1 MTSHI
6 MQPPKAVGL
15 YDPRFEHDACGVGMV
30 ARLDNQPTHEV
41 VSRAI
46 QALKNLEHRG
56 ASGADPHTGD
66 GAGILMQMPD
76 ELLRSVAGFELPP
89 AGHYGVLMCFLPTQD
104 EARSRIQGLLE
115 RTVRDEGQHVLGWRE
130 VPVREEHMGATA
142 GACRPEIFQLFVGA
156 GAQLGEQ
163 EFFDQDAFE
172 RKLYVIRRIC
182 ELNAEPGLYVT
193 SSSSRTINYKG
204 MLISY
209 QLAGFFPDLED
220 ERAKSALALV
230 HSRFS
235 TNTFPSWELAHPYRV
250 ICHNGEIN
258 TVMGNVNWM
267 RARES
272 ELQSELFGED
282 LAKILPVVGAGNS
295 DSATF
300 DNVLELLMLAGRSLP
315 HAVMMM
321 IPEAYRDREDLPEEL
336 KSFYAFHSC
345 LMEPWDGPAAVAFT
359 DGRVVGA
366 TLDRNGLRPGRWVL
380 TKDGHLVM
388 GSEIGL
394 LDVPADQIER
404 LGRLQPGKLFM
415 VDLEQGRIIEDGEVK
430 HQVSSRRPYGEWYLR
445 NSVHFDDLPPSD
457 QVTISDQP
465 LHTRQR
471 AFGYSQ
477 EDLRVLL
484 APMAREG
491 QEPIGS
497 MGNDGSLAVLS
508 DQAPP
513 LFSYFKQLFAQVTN
527 PPIDPIREE
536 IVMSL
541 KTTLGMERNLFAET
555 PEHAH
560 KLVLNQP
567 ILLNGELETLRHVS
581 HDVFAARTL
590 DITWPIAD
598 GIPGMHEALARICAQ
613 AHDAIADGI
622 NIIILSDRMLNAR
635 RAPVPSLLAVSAV
648 QHHLVREGT
657 RLRAGII
664 LESGEPREVHHFATL
679 IGFGVSAINPYLMLE
694 TLDELVYKKNITRVE
709 PDGEIKPLTAQ
720 EAARNV
726 VKAIDKGL
734 LKTISKMGIS
744 TIQSYRGA
752 QIFEAV
758 GLDREL
764 IDRHFTGTAS
774 RIGGIGL
781 DVLAAE
787 TLERHARA
795 WPQPHDD
802 VLPVGGVYAW
812 RRDGEHHQWNPETIA
827 LIQHAVRAPGGES
840 VGAALGGDREA
851 YEQVRESP
859 AFEKY
864 REYARAVNE
873 DATRKATLRGLLEI
887 GGGPGASAIQPIAL
901 EEVEPAKEIVRRFC
915 TGAMSLG
922 SISRESHET
931 LAIAMNRL
939 GGRSNTGEGGEDP
952 SRFEPDENGDRRRSA
967 IKQVA
972 SGRFGVTIHYLVN
985 ADELQIKMA
994 QGAKPG
1000 EGGQLPGHKVDAYIG
1015 SIRHTTPGVGLISP
1029 PPHHDIYSIEDLK
1042 QLIYDL
1048 RCSNPKAQVSV
1059 KLVSEVGVGTV
1070 AAGVSKA
1077 NADRVLIAGHD
1088 GGTGA
1093 SPLSSVQAA
1102 GVPWEI
1108 GLAETQQTLLLNA
1121 LRSRIVVQTDGQLK
1135 TGRDVMIAALLGA
1148 DEMGFSTGPLIATG
1162 CIMMRACHLNTCP
1175 VGIATQDPELR
1186 KRFKG
1191 TPEHVVNFF
1200 FFVAEEVREILASLG
1215 LRSLEEAIGRV
1226 DLLGAEEAV
1235 DHWKARGVD
1244 LSHLLTH
1251 IELPDASP
1259 RRRVEAPPEV
1269 LEDALDWEL
1278 LERSRSVIYAEN
1290 AQRVPVR
1297 IELPIRNRNRCV
1309 GGILSS
1315 HIAQEHGAAGLA
1327 NDSIIV
1333 DFEGSAGQS
1342 FGGWL
1347 APGVTFTL
1355 NGDANDY
1362 AGKGLSGGVLAV
1374 CPRPGMDP
1382 GFLAEENV
1390 IVGNTV
1396 LYGATAGKAFF
1407 RGIAGER
1414 FAVRNSGAW
1423 TVVEG
1428 VGDHGCEYMTGGRVV
1443 VLGPTGRNFA
1453 AGMSGGVAYVLDE
1466 DGSFHKRCNMGM
1478 VGFEDLAAAD
1488 QIELREMISEHE
1500 QRTSSPVAARVLAA
1514 WESLLERGA
1523 FVKVMP
1529 HDYRRV
1535 LRELAE
1541 QEGAAASEGTKR
1553 ANGQRPVAA
1562 SGGAEDVAHRRI
1574 LGDSQ
1579 ASDGPR
1585 AEGSDAVAAPQIT
1598 VKADGESL

>member
-1 MTSHI
+1 MSTHSK
-6 MQPPKAVGL
+6 QPPQAVGL

-30 ARLDNQPTHEV
+30 ARLDNLPTHEV
-41 VSRAI
+41 VAWAVE
-46 QALKNLEHRG
+46 ALENLEHRG
-56 ASGADPHTGD
+56 ASGADPKTGD

-76 ELLRSVAGFELPP
+76 ELLRAVVDFELPE
-89 AGHYGVLMCFLPTQD
+89 AGRYGVLMCFLPTD
-104 EARSRIQGLLE
+104 EQERKGLEELLE
-115 RTVRDEGQHVLGWRE
+115 RTVGAEGQQLLGWRD
-130 VPVREEHMGATA
+130 VPVCPEHTGRVA
-142 GACRPEIFQLFVGA
+142 GACRPFIRQLFVGA
-156 GAQLGEQ
+156 SGPQAE
-163 EFFDQDAFE
+163 DRDAFE
-172 RKLYVIRRIC
+172 RKLYVIRRVV
-182 ELNAEPGLYVT
+182 ELEARHPGLYIA

-209 QLAGFFPDLED
+209 QLAAFYPDLRD
-220 ERAKSALALV
+220 ERCKSALALV

-272 ELQSELFGED
+272 ELSSELFGED
-282 LAKILPVVGAGNS
+282 LQKILPVVGIGNS

-300 DNVLELLMLAGRSLP
+300 DNVLELLMLGGRSLP
-315 HAVMMM
+315 HAAMMM
-321 IPEAYRDREDLPEEL
+321 IPEAYRNREDLPDYL
-336 KSFYAFHSC
+336 KGFYAFHSC
-345 LMEPWDGPAAVAFT
+345 LMEPWDGPASVAFT

-366 TLDRNGLRPGRWVL
+366 TLDRNGLRPGRWVE
-380 TKDGHLVM
+380 TMDGHVVL
-388 GSEIGL
+388 GSESGL
-394 LDVPADQIER
+394 LDVPPENVRR
-404 LGRLQPGKLFM
+404 LGRLQPGKLFL
-415 VDLEQGRIIEDGEVK
+415 VDLERGRIVEDEEVK
-430 HQVSSRRPYGEWYLR
+430 REVATAKPYGEWYAR
-445 NSVHFDDLPPSD
+445 NAVPFATLPPSSE
-457 QVTISDQP
+457 VTLSDQP
-465 LHTRQR
+465 LRLRQR

-484 APMAREG
+484 TPMALDAA
-491 QEPIGS
+491 EPVGS
-497 MGNDGSLAVLS
+497 MGNDVSLAVLS

-541 KTTLGMERNLFAET
+541 ATTLGNERNLFEET

-560 KLVLNQP
+560 KLLLEQP
-567 ILLNGELETLRHVS
+567 ILLNRELETLRHVD
-581 HDVFAARTL
+581 HEVYKARTI
-590 DITWPIAD
+590 DATWLIQKGPA
-598 GIPGMHEALARICAQ
+598 GMAEALERICRQAHEAIEEGA
-613 AHDAIADGI
+613 
-622 NIIILSDRMLNAR
+622 NIIILNDRLLGPR
-635 RAPVPSLLAVSAV
+635 RAAIPSLLAVAAV
-648 QHHLVREGT
+648 HHHLVMEGT

-664 LESGEPREVHHFATL
+664 VESGEPREVHHFATL
-679 IGFGVSAINPYLMLE
+679 IGYGASAVNPYLLLE
-694 TLDELVYKKNITRVE
+694 TLDELVLERKVVRAGK
-709 PDGEIKPLTAQ
+709 DGEEVAVGAE
-720 EAARNV
+720 EAAQNV
-726 VKAIDKGL
+726 VKAIGKGL

-758 GLDREL
+758 GLQKDL
-764 IDRHFTGTAS
+764 IEAHFTGTAS
-774 RIGGIGL
+774 RVGGVGM
-781 DVLAAE
+781 DVLAQEA
-787 TLERHARA
+787 LERHARA
-795 WPQPHDD
+795 YPSSRDEL
-802 VLPVGGVYAW
+802 LPVGGVYAW
-812 RRDGEHHQWNPETIA
+812 RRDGEHHMWNPETIA
-827 LIQHAVRAPGGES
+827 LVQHAVRAANGN
-840 VGAALGGDREA
+840 VAAALTGD
-851 YEQVRESP
+851 EQALAEVRES
-859 AFEKY
+859 AAMEKY
-864 REYARAVNE
+864 RQYAKAVNE
-873 DATRKATLRGLLEI
+873 DAARKATLRGLLEI
-887 GGGPGASAIQPIAL
+887 GAGEGKAQPIPL
-901 EEVEPAKEIVRRFC
+901 EQVESAKEIVRRFC

-922 SISRESHET
+922 SISREAHET

-952 SRFEPDENGDRRRSA
+952 VRFTPDANGDRRRSA

-1000 EGGQLPGHKVDAYIG
+1000 EGGQLPGHKVDEYIG

-1048 RCSNPKAQVSV
+1048 RCANPKAEVSV

-1093 SPLSSVQAA
+1093 SPLSSIQSA

-1108 GLAETQQTLLLNA
+1108 GLAETQQTLLLND

-1135 TGRDVMIAALLGA
+1135 TGRDVVIAAMLGA
-1148 DEMGFSTGPLIATG
+1148 DEMGFSTAPLIATG

-1186 KRFKG
+1186 RRFKG

-1215 LRSLEEAIGRV
+1215 LRTLDEAIGRV
-1226 DLLGAEEAV
+1226 DLLGTSRAV
-1235 DHWKARGVD
+1235 EHWKARGVD
-1244 LSHLLTH
+1244 LTHLLTH
-1251 IELPDASP
+1251 VELDEQAP
-1259 RRRVEAPPEV
+1259 RHRVEAPPAV
-1269 LEDALDWEL
+1269 LEDALDWEIVKQSEAAI
-1278 LERSRSVIYAEN
+1278 ERGE
-1290 AQRVPVR
+1290 RVS
-1297 IELPIRNRNRCV
+1297 LSLGIRNRNRCV

-1315 HIAQEHGAAGLA
+1315 HIAARHGAQGLP
-1327 NDSIIV
+1327 DGTV
-1333 DFEGSAGQS
+1333 EVEFEGSAGQS

-1355 NGDANDY
+1355 RGDAQDY
-1362 AGKGLSGGVLAV
+1362 AGKGLSGGVFAIR
-1374 CPRPGMDP
+1374 PREGM
-1382 GFLAEENV
+1382 GEHFVAQENV

-1396 LYGATAGKAFF
+1396 LYGATRGRAFF
-1407 RGIAGER
+1407 RGLAGER

-1423 TVVEG
+1423 AVVEG

-1466 DGSFHKRCNMGM
+1466 KGEFPARCNMGM

-1488 QIELREMISEHE
+1488 EIELREMIDEHRR
-1500 QRTSSPVAARVLAA
+1500 RTGSPVAERVLGE
-1514 WESLLERGA
+1514 WERLIAERA

-1529 HDYRRV
+1529 QDYKRV
-1535 LRELAE
+1535 LRERAE
-1541 QEGAAASEGTKR
+1541 EEAAA
-1553 ANGQRPVAA
+1553 VA
-1562 SGGAEDVAHRRI
+1562 SGN
-1574 LGDSQ
+1574 GDLSGER
-1579 ASDGPR
+1579 SL
-1585 AEGSDAVAAPQIT
+1585 DAV
-1598 VKADGESL
+1598 GEAGV

>member
-1 MTSHI
+1 MTSHNK
-6 MQPPKAVGL
+6 QPPKAVGL

-30 ARLDNQPTHEV
+30 ARLDNRPTHEV
-41 VSRAI
+41 ISRAI
-46 QALKNLEHRG
+46 TALENLEHRG
-56 ASGADPHTGD
+56 ASGADPRTGD

-76 ELLRSVAGFELPP
+76 ELLRAVVDFELPA
-89 AGHYGVLMCFLPTQD
+89 AGAYGVLMCFLPTD
-104 EARSRIQGLLE
+104 PAVRARLEGQLE
-115 RTVRDEGQHVLGWRE
+115 RTVVAEGQRLLGWRD
-130 VPVREEHMGATA
+130 VPVRPEHTGEVA
-142 GACRPEIFQLFVGA
+142 GACRPEIRQLFVGA
-156 GAQLGEQ
+156 GTAEESGR
-163 EFFDQDAFE
+163 DAFE
-172 RKLYVIRRIC
+172 RKLYVIRRVC
-182 ELNAEPGLYVT
+182 QLTAEEPGLYVT

-209 QLAGFFPDLED
+209 QLAEFYPDLRD

-258 TVMGNVNWM
+258 TVAGNISWM

-272 ELQSELFGED
+272 ELRSELFGED
-282 LAKILPVVGAGNS
+282 LCKILPVVSPGNS

-315 HAVMMM
+315 HAAMMM
-321 IPEAYRDREDLPEEL
+321 IPEAYRDREDLPDYL
-336 KSFYAFHSC
+336 KGFYAYHAC
-345 LMEPWDGPAAVAFT
+345 LMEPWDGPASVAFT

-366 TLDRNGLRPGRWVL
+366 TLDRNGLRPGRWVE
-380 TKDGHLVM
+380 TTDGHVVL
-388 GSEIGL
+388 GSEAGL
-394 LDVPADQIER
+394 LDIPPKEVRR
-404 LGRLQPGKLFM
+404 LGRLQPGKLFL
-415 VDLEQGRIIEDGEVK
+415 VDLERGRIVEDEEVK
-430 HQVSSRRPYGEWYLR
+430 REVSTRRPYREWYAR
-445 NSVHFDDLPPSD
+445 NAVRFADLPPSSE
-457 QVTISDQP
+457 TTLSDQP
-465 LHTRQR
+465 LRLRQR

-477 EDLRVLL
+477 EDLRVLMT
-484 APMAREG
+484 PMAQDG
-491 QEPIGS
+491 AEPVGS
-497 MGNDGSLAVLS
+497 MGNDIALAVLS

-527 PPIDPIREE
+527 PPIDPLREE

-541 KTTLGMERNLFAET
+541 ATSLGNERNLFDET

-560 KLVLNQP
+560 KLLLDQP
-567 ILLNGELETLRHVS
+567 ILLNRELETLRHVE
-581 HDVFAARTL
+581 HGVYAARTI
-590 DITWPIAD
+590 DITWPIAE
-598 GIPGMHEALARICAQ
+598 GTAGMIEAIARICLKARE
-613 AHDAIADGI
+613 AIAEGV
-622 NIIILSDRMLNAR
+622 NIIILSDRLLGAR
-635 RAPVPSLLAVSAV
+635 RAPVPSLLAVAAV
-648 QHHLVREGT
+648 HHHLVLEGT

-664 LESGEPREVHHFATL
+664 VESGEPREVHHFATL
-679 IGFGVSAINPYLMLE
+679 IGYGASAINPYLMLE
-694 TLDELVYKKNITRVE
+694 TLDELVAGDRIVRAGA
-709 PDGEIKPLTAQ
+709 DGTDVPMDAEDAAQ
-720 EAARNV
+720 NV
-726 VKAIDKGL
+726 VKAIGKGL

-758 GLDREL
+758 GLEQEL

-781 DVLAAE
+781 EVLATEA
-787 TLERHARA
+787 LERHARA
-795 WPQPHDD
+795 YPPTYEEL
-802 VLPVGGVYAW
+802 LPVGGVYAW
-812 RRDGEHHQWNPETIA
+812 RRDGEHHMWNPETIA
-827 LIQHAVRAPGGES
+827 LVQHAVRAANGD
-840 VGAALGGDREA
+840 VGAALKGDAEA
-851 YEQVRESP
+851 HAAVRGSA

-864 REYARAVNE
+864 REYARMVNE
-873 DATRKATLRGLLEI
+873 DAARRATLRGLLQI
-887 GGGPGASAIQPIAL
+887 GTGQQDGREAIPL
-901 EEVEPAKEIVRRFC
+901 EEVEPASEIVKRFC

-922 SISRESHET
+922 SISREAHET

-952 SRFEPDENGDRRRSA
+952 SRFQPDANGDRRRSA

-1048 RCSNPKAQVSV
+1048 RCANPQAQVSV

-1093 SPLSSVQAA
+1093 SPLSSIQAA

-1108 GLAETQQTLLLNA
+1108 GLAETQQTLLLND

-1135 TGRDVMIAALLGA
+1135 TGRDVVIAAMLGA
-1148 DEMGFSTGPLIATG
+1148 DEMGFSTAPLIATG

-1186 KRFKG
+1186 KRFNG

-1200 FFVAEEVREILASLG
+1200 FFVAEEVREILASVG
-1215 LRSLEEAIGRV
+1215 LRSLAEATGRV
-1226 DLLGAEEAV
+1226 DLLGVREAI

-1244 LSHLLTH
+1244 LTHILTH
-1251 IELPDASP
+1251 IEVSRGMP

-1269 LEDALDWEL
+1269 LKDALDWEL
-1278 LERSRSVIYAEN
+1278 VERAQPALEGGE
-1290 AQRVPVR
+1290 PVKMA
-1297 IELPIRNRNRCV
+1297 LDIRNRNRCV

-1315 HIAQEHGAAGLA
+1315 HIARQLGAAGLPE
-1327 NDSIIV
+1327 DSIVV
-1333 DFEGSAGQS
+1333 DFRGSAGQS
-1342 FGGWL
+1342 FAGWL

-1355 NGDANDY
+1355 HGDANDY
-1362 AGKGLSGGVLAV
+1362 AGKGLSGGVFAIR
-1374 CPRPGMDP
+1374 PREGM
-1382 GFLAEENV
+1382 GAHFKAEQNV

-1396 LYGATAGKAFF
+1396 LYGATAGRAFF
-1407 RGIAGER
+1407 RGLAGER

-1423 TVVEG
+1423 AVVEG
-1428 VGDHGCEYMTGGRVV
+1428 LGDHGCEYMTGGRVV

-1466 DGSFHKRCNMGM
+1466 PGTFAERCNMGM
-1478 VGFEDLAAAD
+1478 VGFEELSEAD
-1488 QIELREMISEHE
+1488 AIELRAMVEEH
-1500 QRTSSPVAARVLAA
+1500 QRRTDSPVAARVLAE
-1514 WESLLERGA
+1514 WDELLGKGA

-1529 HDYRRV
+1529 HDYKRV

-1541 QEGAAASEGTKR
+1541 AEEALAAR
-1553 ANGQRPVAA
+1553 AAENGVPAA
-1562 SGGAEDVAHRRI
+1562 RRS
-1574 LGDSQ
+1574 L
-1579 ASDGPR
+1579 
-1585 AEGSDAVAAPQIT
+1585 DAV
-1598 VKADGESL
+1598 GETGA

>member
-1 MTSHI
+1 MNSHI
-6 MQPPKAVGL
+6 KQPPKAVGL

-30 ARLDNQPTHEV
+30 ARLDNVPTHEV
-41 VSRAI
+41 IVRAI
-46 QALKNLEHRG
+46 TALENLEHRG
-56 ASGADPHTGD
+56 ASGADPCTGD

-76 ELLRSVAGFELPP
+76 ELLRAVVEFELPP
-89 AGHYGVLMCFLPTQD
+89 PGEYGVLMCFLPTD
-104 EARSRIQGLLE
+104 EAARGRLETLLE
-115 RTVRDEGQHVLGWRE
+115 GIVRAEGQRLLGWRD
-130 VPVREEHMGATA
+130 VPIDVQHTGDVAA
-142 GACRPEIFQLFVGA
+142 ACRPAIRQLFVGA
-156 GAQLGEQ
+156 EGALRG
-163 EFFDQDAFE
+163 DRDAFE
-172 RKLYVIRRIC
+172 RKLYVIRRISD
-182 ELNAEPGLYVT
+182 LTAQEPGLYVV

-209 QLAGFFPDLED
+209 QLAQFYTDLRD

-272 ELQSELFGED
+272 ELRSELFGDD
-282 LAKILPVVGAGNS
+282 LQKILPVVTAGNS

-315 HAVMMM
+315 HAAMMM
-321 IPEAYRDREDLPEEL
+321 IPEAYRDRDDLPEHL
-336 KSFYAFHSC
+336 KGFYAFHAC
-345 LMEPWDGPAAVAFT
+345 LMEPWDGPASVAFT

-366 TLDRNGLRPGRWVL
+366 TLDRNGLRPGRWVE
-380 TKDGHLVM
+380 TTDGYVVL
-388 GSEIGL
+388 GSESGL
-394 LDVPADQIER
+394 LDIPPEQVRR
-404 LGRLQPGKLFM
+404 LGRLQPGKLFL
-415 VDLEQGRIIEDGEVK
+415 VDLERGRIVEDEEVK
-430 HQVSSRRPYGEWYLR
+430 REVSTRHPYGEWFAR
-445 NSVHFDDLPPSD
+445 NAVPFSSLPPSE
-457 QVTISDQP
+457 QVTLSDQP
-465 LHTRQR
+465 LHLRQR

-484 APMAREG
+484 APMAIDG
-491 QEPIGS
+491 AEPVGS
-497 MGNDGSLAVLS
+497 MGNDISLAVLS

-541 KTTLGMERNLFAET
+541 ATSLGNERNLFDET

-560 KLVLNQP
+560 KLLLDQP
-567 ILLNGELETLRHVS
+567 ILLNRELETLRNVE
-581 HDVFAARTL
+581 HDVYKARTI
-590 DITWPIAD
+590 DITWPAAE
-598 GIPGMHEALARICAQ
+598 GPAGMTDAIDRICRQ
-613 AHDAIADGI
+613 AREAIAERV
-622 NIIILSDRMLNAR
+622 NIIILNDRRVGPKRVAI
-635 RAPVPSLLAVSAV
+635 PSLLAVAAV
-648 QHHLVREGT
+648 HHHLVLEGT

-664 LESGEPREVHHFATL
+664 VESGEPREVHHFATL
-679 IGFGVSAINPYLMLE
+679 IGYGASAVNPYLMLE
-694 TLDELVYKKNITRVE
+694 TLDEMVAEGRIARG
-709 PDGEIKPLTAQ
+709 PADGEQVVLDAE
-720 EAARNV
+720 EAAQNV
-726 VKAIDKGL
+726 VKAIGKGL

-758 GLDREL
+758 GLEKEL
-764 IDRHFTGTAS
+764 IDKHFTYTAS
-774 RIGGIGL
+774 RIGGVGV
-781 DVLAAE
+781 DVLATEA
-787 TLERHARA
+787 LERHARA
-795 WPQPHDD
+795 YPAALDRL
-802 VLPVGGVYAW
+802 LPVGGVYAW
-812 RRDGEHHQWNPETIA
+812 RRDGEHHMWNPETIA
-827 LIQHAVRAPGGES
+827 LVQHAVRSANGN
-840 VGAALGGDREA
+840 VGAALKGDRAAHE
-851 YEQVRESP
+851 EVRASP
-859 AFEKY
+859 AFAKY
-864 REYARAVNE
+864 REYARLVNE
-873 DATRKATLRGLLEI
+873 DAARRATLRGLLQI
-887 GGGPGASAIQPIAL
+887 GGPSGPSESQAIAL
-901 EEVEPAKEIVRRFC
+901 EDVEPASEIVKRFC

-922 SISRESHET
+922 SISREAHET

-952 SRFEPDENGDRRRSA
+952 SRFTPDENGDRRRSA

-1015 SIRHTTPGVGLISP
+1015 AIRHTTPGVGLISP

-1048 RCSNPKAQVSV
+1048 RCSNPSAQVSV

-1093 SPLSSVQAA
+1093 SPLSSIQAA
-1102 GVPWEI
+1102 GIPWEI
-1108 GLAETQQTLLLNA
+1108 GLAETQQTLLLND

-1135 TGRDVMIAALLGA
+1135 TGRDVVIAAMLGA
-1148 DEMGFSTGPLIATG
+1148 DEMGFSTAPLIATG

-1186 KRFKG
+1186 RRFKG

-1215 LRSLEEAIGRV
+1215 LRSLDEATGRV
-1226 DLLGAEEAV
+1226 DLLGASAAIE
-1235 DHWKARGVD
+1235 HWKARGVD
-1244 LSHLLTH
+1244 LTHILTH
-1251 IELPDASP
+1251 IELSTGTP
-1259 RRRVEAPPEV
+1259 RRRVEPPPKV

-1278 LERSRSVIYAEN
+1278 VERSQAALTERSGPSITGG
-1290 AQRVPVR
+1290 RVKL
-1297 IELPIRNRNRCV
+1297 ELPIRNRNRCV

-1315 HIAQEHGAAGLA
+1315 HIAQRHGAEGLPE
-1327 NDSIIV
+1327 DSIVV

-1342 FGGWL
+1342 FAGWL

-1355 NGDANDY
+1355 HGDAQDY
-1362 AGKGLSGGVLAV
+1362 AGKGLSGGVFAIR
-1374 CPRPGMDP
+1374 PREGM
-1382 GFLAEENV
+1382 GEHFRAEENV
-1390 IVGNTV
+1390 VVGNTV
-1396 LYGATAGKAFF
+1396 LYGATAGRAFF
-1407 RGIAGER
+1407 RGLAGER

-1428 VGDHGCEYMTGGRVV
+1428 IGDHGCEYMTGGRVV

-1478 VGFEDLAAAD
+1478 VGFEALSEAD
-1488 QIELREMISEHE
+1488 AIELRTMVEEHLR
-1500 QRTSSPVAARVLAA
+1500 RTDSPVAARVLEQ
-1514 WESLLERGA
+1514 WSELQERGA

-1529 HDYRRV
+1529 HDYKRV
-1535 LRELAE
+1535 LRELEEAE
-1541 QEGAAASEGTKR
+1541 LAASAAGNGT
-1553 ANGQRPVAA
+1553 P
-1562 SGGAEDVAHRRI
+1562 
-1574 LGDSQ
+1574 
-1579 ASDGPR
+1579 PTPP
-1585 AEGSDAVAAPQIT
+1585 GSPALRSLDAV
-1598 VKADGESL
+1598 GEKGP